1 MNPVLFG
8 ILAVLLIAASAS
20 VVLQNS
26 PIRSALSLVVALFLL
41 AVVFLFLNA
50 PLVAALQVIVYAG
63 AIMVLFL
70 FVIMLLNLQQEV
82 QAMAKLGTRFAA
94 GFVASLFLLAV
105 IRLLI
110 RQPGATGAGAAG
122 ASAGMAGAVPAG
134 FGSTEQLAER
144 LFTRFLLPFEIT
156 SVLLLIAIIG
166 AVVLAKRSLK

>member
-1 MNPVLFG
+1 VSPEKILFWAFALATVISAGGVIVARNAIASAMSLVASFFFLAG
-8 ILAVLLIAASAS
+8 IYVLLWAST
-20 VVLQNS
+20 
-26 PIRSALSLVVALFLL
+26 I
-41 AVVFLFLNA
+41 
-50 PLVAALQVIVYAG
+50 AALQVLVYAG

-70 FVIMLLNLQQEV
+70 FVIMLLNLQHEF

-105 IRLLI
+105 IRLLLP
-110 RQPGATGAGAAG
+110 QPG
-122 ASAGMAGAVPAG
+122 ASAGMGGAVPAG

-166 AVVLAKRSLK
+166 AVVLAKRTLK

>member
-8 ILAVLLIAASAS
+8 ILAVLLVAAAAN
-20 VVLQNS
+20 VVLQHS

-70 FVIMLLNLQQEV
+70 FVIMLLNLQHEF

-105 IRLLI
+105 IRLLLP
-110 RQPGATGAGAAG
+110 QPG
-122 ASAGMAGAVPAG
+122 ASAGMGGAVPAG

-166 AVVLAKRSLK
+166 AVVLAKRTLK